1 MEESGTKRSREE
13 SEESPEAKRLRA
25 DLFFDILDDDSDAD
39 ERDPA
44 TQDLASVM
52 KIFEEEIAHPPPP
65 RPPVAPDAA
74 DPSLPAADF
83 ENPRQ
88 PELGYLLEASDD
100 ELGLPPTV
108 PSSSDEGG
116 DAGEPEVPSSKVEV
130 AVEVEAEAEDV
141 GFGQI
146 WAFDDEISGCY
157 DGLEFVARQQDDREA
172 AVAAADEAVFFDGGL
187 FDYPDVLCGPSD
199 FADVS
204 WRSESLPA
212 I

>member
-1 MEESGTKRSREE
+1 MELSGNKRSREE
-13 SEESPEAKRLRA
+13 SVESAEAKRLHA
-25 DLFFDILDDDSDAD
+25 DLIFDILDDDSDAE

-52 KIFEEEIAHPPPP
+52 KIFEEEISVPPPP
-65 RPPVAPDAA
+65 QPPAAPDAA
-74 DPSLPAADF
+74 DPALPAAHFDL
-83 ENPRQ
+83 E
-88 PELGYLLEASDD
+88 YLLEATDD
-100 ELGLPPTV
+100 ELGLPPSV
-108 PSSSDEGG
+108 PSSSDERR
-116 DAGEPEVPSSKVEV
+116 DTGEVDPPSGEVVT
-130 AVEVEAEAEDV
+130 EAV

-146 WAFDDEISGCY
+146 WAFDDAISGCF
-157 DGLEFVARQQDDREA
+157 DGLEYGVRQQDERDA

-199 FADVS
+199 FTDIS